1 MIHGMMST
9 ESTLHAWHALL
20 RGRLRR
26 GERVILPVLSGSMM
40 PLLPVGADLE
50 IAGAA
55 WRGLRPG
62 DIAVFRDGASLTA
75 HRALLLLPLPGRPL
89 LYQKGDALPRGAWID
104 ARRVVGAVVAV
115 TSPDG
120 TRLALDEPAVR
131 GAAGR
136 LARRYLRWDLKH
148 RLLRRACPPA
158 PARATTLIP
167 SAASRGTLVTLG
179 AVPTPREG
187 YRPHELAGEKALVS
201 PDGSAWHVIDGPGSF
216 IWSALDGRRSLS
228 DIATLLC
235 REYDVSAGT
244 AAADLMRFVD
254 QLSAAGLVD
263 LSWPEEPDG
272 APGS

>member
-1 MIHGMMST
+1 MIRGMKPD
-9 ESTLHAWHALL
+9 ESTLHAWHALR

-26 GERVILPVLSGSMM
+26 GERIVLPVLSGSMM

-55 WRGLRPG
+55 WRELRTG
-62 DIAVFRDGASLTA
+62 DIAVFRDGVSLTA

-104 ARRVVGAVVAV
+104 ARRIVGAVVAV
-115 TSPDG
+115 TPPDG
-120 TRLALDEPAVR
+120 TRLALDDPAAR
-131 GAAGR
+131 AAAGR

-148 RLLRRACPPA
+148 RLLRRARPSAPA
-158 PARATTLIP
+158 PAATSLP
-167 SAASRGTLVTLG
+167 SAARRGMLVTLG
-179 AVPTPREG
+179 AVPMPREG
-187 YRPHELAGEKALVS
+187 FRPRELAGETALVS
-201 PDGSAWHVIDGPGSF
+201 PDGSAWHVLDGPGAF
-216 IWSALDGRRSLS
+216 IWSALDGRRSLA

-254 QLSAAGLVD
+254 QLSAAGLID
-263 LSWPEEPDG
+263 LSWPEAPAG